1 MLAEE
6 EFAQKRRD
14 EYEEQMRV
22 LLSRTMSDNGGI
34 LTKGYSEDEM
44 DKRSVNFFK
53 DLLVLQTKY
62 IDVIRENWGLERDD
76 DTATFGEDFNIRW
89 EHFVKAHLVKDDK
102 GKEVDFMYEDK
113 EGKYRL
119 IPEKWPTIEQLQFVM
134 KNYDKIYVNDLCSDA
149 VELKPSVTIRGIEA
163 FPWSKYLDYLLP
175 PEHEDFYLRQVMIL
189 IGELLEV
196 VGRNKAYLKEEK
208 HDELF
213 KVLAE
218 KVKTIF

>member
-14 EYEEQMRV
+14 EYEEKMRV

-149 VELKPSVTIRGIEA
+149 VELKPSVTIKI
-163 FPWSKYLDYLLP
+163 
-175 PEHEDFYLRQVMIL
+175 H
-189 IGELLEV
+189 
-196 VGRNKAYLKEEK
+196 
-208 HDELF
+208 
-213 KVLAE
+213 
-218 KVKTIF
+218 